1 MMGIEFVTDKQSK
14 QPNAGLVRDIVDYC
28 VRHGLIV
35 ESAGAYS
42 NVIRFLCPLV
52 VTDEQLESG
61 LTILE
66 SAIESCTKIDFI

>member
-14 QPNAGLVRDIVDYC
+14 QPDTVLVRKLVDYC
-28 VRHGLIV
+28 IHHGLIV

-52 VTDEQLESG
+52 VTDAQLESG
-61 LTILE
+61 LAILE
-66 SAIESCTKIDFI
+66 SAIESCR